1 MPPITPCLWFDGDAE
16 AAVEL
21 YTSIFD
27 NSRIL
32 RTMRYAEGGRGEA
45 GSVMAVDFELD
56 GQPFM
61 ALNGGPG
68 HPFTQAISLQV
79 PCDTQEEIDRYWDA
93 LRAGGG
99 QEVVCGWLE
108 DRFGLSWQV
117 FPRRLTELMSDEDP
131 DVARRATEAMLAI
144 KKIDLAAIEAAAAA
158 PA

>member
-131 DVARRATEAMLAI
+131 DVARRATEAMLAM

>member
-131 DVARRATEAMLAI
+131 DVARRATEAMLAM
-144 KKIDLAAIEAAAAA
+144 KKIDLAAIEAAPAA